1 MMEDS
6 IAPTNTNYSPL
17 SPPQYTPTPS
27 TPPAME
33 QEEDVSPLQQDS
45 LVSQQAAQQEV
56 AVTIHI
62 VPTATPP
69 HPANVGQQA
78 SEVITPL
85 IRS

>member
-1 MMEDS
+1 MEDS
-6 IAPTNTNYSPL
+6 IAPANTAFSPL
-17 SPPQYTPTPS
+17 SPPHDTTTPS

-33 QEEDVSPLQQDS
+33 QEEDTSPLQQDS
-45 LVSQQAAQQEV
+45 LVNQQTAQQEV

-78 SEVITPL
+78 SEVITPP